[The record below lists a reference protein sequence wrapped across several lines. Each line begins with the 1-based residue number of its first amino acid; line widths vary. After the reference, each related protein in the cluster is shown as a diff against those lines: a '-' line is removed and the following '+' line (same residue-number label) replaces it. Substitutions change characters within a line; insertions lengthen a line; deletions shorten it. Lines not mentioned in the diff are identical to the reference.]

1 MIPTIH
7 ETPPVTQTPPPI
19 GSVPSADPLTARYL
33 AELPALL
40 ESDYGKWIVYTD
52 DGLRKIAKTKTEL
65 YLYCLD
71 VLKLKEEHFILRYIE
86 PDPGPDVE
94 SMYLYR

>member
-1 MIPTIH
+1 MTPTI
-7 ETPPVTQTPPPI
+7 PDALPVTQTPPPI
-19 GSVPSADPLTARYL
+19 NPAATVDPLVARYA

-40 ESDYGKWIVYTD
+40 ETDAGRWVVYTD

-65 YLYCLD
+65 YLYCLNEM
-71 VLKLKEEHFILRYIE
+71 KLRDEQFILRRIE

-94 SMYLYR
+94 STYLYR